1 MKITPLTFPSFCE
14 IFYCRKRS
22 PKSKDEPFTFMAT
35 PVTENKVV
43 VMTDIGGPLGTKDIK
58 TPSDTL
64 DNVSSSSSA
73 SATGAATST
82 NVATNVVKETD
93 NKIPKVEL
101 QNPIIVQ
108 STQHPPPPPPP
119 ITIVNKD
126 DFQFAEPQTVRTV
139 R

>member
-1 MKITPLTFPSFCE
+1 MKVTPLTFPSFCD

-22 PKSKDEPFTFMAT
+22 PKTKDEPFAFVG
-35 PVTENKVV
+35 PPLPENKVV
-43 VMTDIGGPLGTKDIK
+43 TADIIGAVPKPIK
-58 TPSDTL
+58 TPNDTL
-64 DNVSSSSSA
+64 DSMSSSSSA
-73 SATGAATST
+73 SQGAVTTA
-82 NVATNVVKETD
+82 AAAVVKDTD

-108 STQHPPPPPPP
+108 STQHLPHPPPPP

>member
-22 PKSKDEPFTFMAT
+22 PKTKDEPFAFVAPPRLPET
-35 PVTENKVV
+35 KVV
-43 VMTDIGGPLGTKDIK
+43 TTEIVPATSKDIK
-58 TPSDTL
+58 MPNDTM
-64 DNVSSSSSA
+64 DSVSSSM
-73 SATGAATST
+73 AAAAAVLTT
-82 NVATNVVKETD
+82 TTNVVKETD

-108 STQHPPPPPPP
+108 SGPPQPPPP

>member
-1 MKITPLTFPSFCE
+1 MKLTPLTFPSFCE

-22 PKSKDEPFTFMAT
+22 PKTKDEPFAFVVS
-35 PVTENKVV
+35 PLPEQNKVV
-43 VMTDIGGPLGTKDIK
+43 TKEIAIASKDIRK
-58 TPSDTL
+58 LANDTL
-64 DNVSSSSSA
+64 DTVVSVPQA
-73 SATGAATST
+73 AAATTTAAS
-82 NVATNVVKETD
+82 VATDNVVKETD

-101 QNPIIVQ
+101 QNPIIAQ
-108 STQHPPPPPPP
+108 SGAQHAPPPP